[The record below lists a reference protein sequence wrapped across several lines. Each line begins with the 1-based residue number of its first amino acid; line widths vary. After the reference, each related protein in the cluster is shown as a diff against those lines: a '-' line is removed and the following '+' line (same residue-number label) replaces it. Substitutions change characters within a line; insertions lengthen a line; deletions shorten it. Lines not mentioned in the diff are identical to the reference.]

1 MKVILLDAYNMIHR
15 CRFNFGGGK
24 TDLEG
29 WSLFYNFNR
38 LVRATIEEYNPDK
51 VYFVLDGKPVQ
62 RLEKFAEYK
71 GNRKKNLDDPE
82 ELKYWENFRRQRK
95 EVVSFVKESLPLYVV
110 SHEGQEADD
119 LIYYLAKYKCSSDD
133 DVIIVSSDTDYIQV
147 INELPNVSLYNPVAK
162 KWRNKTEYDYVSW
175 KAMVGDKS
183 DNIPGVP
190 RVGKVTA
197 EKILKT
203 GTLNERLQDKKF
215 RDNYEL
221 SYSLIKMI
229 DLKSIEDE
237 ICISKAEFDES
248 SIKEKFIEREFN
260 SLLTDDYYTKYIQLV
275 SGLS

>member
-51 VYFVLDGKPVQ
+51 MYFVLDGKPVQ

-71 GNRKKNLDDPE
+71 GNRKKDLSDPE
-82 ELKYWENFRRQRK
+82 ELKYWENFRRQKR
-95 EVVSFVKESLPLYVV
+95 EVISFVKENLPIYVV

-119 LIYYLAKYKCSSDD
+119 LIYYLAKYKCSAED

-147 INELPNVSLYNPVAK
+147 INELPNVSLYNPIAK
-162 KWRNKTEYDYVSW
+162 KWRNRTEYDYVSW

-183 DNIPGVP
+183 DNIPGVS
-190 RVGKVTA
+190 RIGKVTA
-197 EKILKT
+197 EKILKN
-203 GTLNERLQDKKF
+203 GTLNERLQDNKF
-215 RDNYEL
+215 RENYLL

-237 ICISKAEFDES
+237 IVITRASFDEDLVR
-248 SIKEKFIEREFN
+248 EKFAQREFK
-260 SLLTDDYYTKYIQLV
+260 SLLSDDYYNKYVELV
-275 SGLS
+275 SSLS